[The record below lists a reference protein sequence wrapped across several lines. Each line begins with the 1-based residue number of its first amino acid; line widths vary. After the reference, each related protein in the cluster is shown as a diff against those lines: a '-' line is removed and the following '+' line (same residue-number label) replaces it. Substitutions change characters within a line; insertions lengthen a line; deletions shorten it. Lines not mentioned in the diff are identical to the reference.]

1 MLFLYLTLLFVFQLY
16 KSTITKSRWRSVRK
30 QNQVIMIHVI
40 IHSNYLAVSDWLHQF
55 DGKFAWGHKF

>member
-1 MLFLYLTLLFVFQLY
+1 MLFLDLTLLFVFQLY
-16 KSTITKSRWRSVRK
+16 KRTITKSRWRSVRK

-55 DGKFAWGHKF
+55 DGKFAWRHKF